1 MTRYVLFRAGQ
12 AVLVLW
18 AAFTAAY
25 VLLRLLPGDSI
36 LIKFQNPELGLSPQQ
51 IAEIRAHYDGGASA
65 LATYLDTLSG
75 FLRGSLGYSI
85 DTGTPVT
92 ERLAEALPETARL
105 ASAGFGLAVLIAVAI
120 AFAAASSRSSWIR
133 GALLSVPSLF
143 VSVPVFWLGI
153 LLIQVFSFRLG
164 LVPVI
169 GGSAAQQLILPVLT
183 LAVPISAPIAQ
194 VLARAVDQVRAQPF
208 VPVVA
213 AKGASRQW
221 ILWRHVAR
229 NATLPALTMAGLVFG
244 ELIAGSVVTETVFGR
259 NGIGRLTEQAVN
271 AQDTPVMLAVV
282 VLAAVGLLLGTLLG
296 VLAGSAGGLADDAVM
311 RLVDVLL
318 SVPGLLLALTVI
330 ILLGPGTVNVA
341 IAVGVGS
348 VAAFARLTRSE
359 VVRVR
364 RTDYVEAAF
373 GSGGRYP
380 AVLWRHVLPNSLGPV
395 VALAALQFGLA
406 ILAISTL
413 GFLGYGAEPPTPE
426 WGLLIAEGRN
436 YLATS
441 WWLTTLPGAVVVAV
455 VLAAGR
461 ISRSIGKDTP

>member
-25 VLLRLLPGDSI
+25 VLLRMLPGDSI

-92 ERLAEALPETARL
+92 ERLAEALPETAKL

-120 AFAAASSRSSWIR
+120 AFAAASSRSPWIR

-282 VLAAVGLLLGTLLG
+282 VLAAVVFVLVNLVVDLLYP
-296 VLAGSAGGLADDAVM
+296 VLDP
-311 RLVDVLL
+311 RLK
-318 SVPGLLLALTVI
+318 
-330 ILLGPGTVNVA
+330 
-341 IAVGVGS
+341 
-348 VAAFARLTRSE
+348 AA
-359 VVRVR
+359 
-364 RTDYVEAAF
+364 
-373 GSGGRYP
+373 P
-380 AVLWRHVLPNSLGPV
+380 
-395 VALAALQFGLA
+395 
-406 ILAISTL
+406 
-413 GFLGYGAEPPTPE
+413 
-426 WGLLIAEGRN
+426 
-436 YLATS
+436 
-441 WWLTTLPGAVVVAV
+441 
-455 VLAAGR
+455 
-461 ISRSIGKDTP
+461 

>member
-92 ERLAEALPETARL
+92 ERLAEALPETAKL

-120 AFAAASSRSSWIR
+120 AFGAASSRSSWIR

-282 VLAAVGLLLGTLLG
+282 VLAAVVFVLVNLVVDLLYP
-296 VLAGSAGGLADDAVM
+296 VLDP
-311 RLVDVLL
+311 RLK
-318 SVPGLLLALTVI
+318 
-330 ILLGPGTVNVA
+330 
-341 IAVGVGS
+341 
-348 VAAFARLTRSE
+348 AA
-359 VVRVR
+359 
-364 RTDYVEAAF
+364 
-373 GSGGRYP
+373 P
-380 AVLWRHVLPNSLGPV
+380 
-395 VALAALQFGLA
+395 
-406 ILAISTL
+406 
-413 GFLGYGAEPPTPE
+413 
-426 WGLLIAEGRN
+426 
-436 YLATS
+436 
-441 WWLTTLPGAVVVAV
+441 
-455 VLAAGR
+455 
-461 ISRSIGKDTP
+461 